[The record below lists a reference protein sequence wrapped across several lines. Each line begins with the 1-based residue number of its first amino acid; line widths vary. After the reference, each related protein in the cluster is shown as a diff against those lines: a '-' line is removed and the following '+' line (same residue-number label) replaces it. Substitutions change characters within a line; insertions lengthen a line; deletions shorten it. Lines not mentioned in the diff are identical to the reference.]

1 MNSTTGFNKRPKS
14 REREPT
20 TESRNSNCSEIKLS
34 NKYNVDGVMVKRPT
48 NNFDHNLF
56 NV

>member
-20 TESRNSNCSEIKLS
+20 TESRNSNRSEIKLS